1 MPNKKPKYPSKD
13 PKKRR
18 EYNIRFYNTERGF
31 FSMMYSDLKKSKKHN
46 SFKNFEDFF
55 DHWLDQKKAWGWK
68 CPATGITMTTI
79 KYKNAGKRGKDVKHT
94 TVPTNVS
101 RDRILPSMGYSRK
114 NLIFT
119 CWQYNNDKS
128 SFSPQQAMSFL
139 RIVRDRYGGE
149 FLKNIEKIN
158 KEICILYEKINK
170 KKNNKSYTKYIINGL
185 QELVN
190 IKRKQLFTE
199 VYEKNYFISN
209 FDYSKDNY
217 KIINKIIT
225 YNIDNI
231 YINLSNILNNDNINN
246 IEKLIFIYN
255 CLNIYSNNKVL
266 YLCDKYKIV

>member
-149 FLKNIEKIN
+149 FLKNIIN
-158 KEICILYEKINK
+158 RDK
-170 KKNNKSYTKYIINGL
+170 KFCLENSKM
-185 QELVN
+185 E
-190 IKRKQLFTE
+190 
-199 VYEKNYFISN
+199 
-209 FDYSKDNY
+209 FDWD
-217 KIINKIIT
+217 
-225 YNIDNI
+225 DGR
-231 YINLSNILNNDNINN
+231 
-246 IEKLIFIYN
+246 
-255 CLNIYSNNKVL
+255 
-266 YLCDKYKIV
+266 